1 MTREALVE
9 FQEVEKRYGEVRA
22 LDGLSFGVPSS
33 GCLGLLGPNGAG
45 KTTALKSLLGLT
57 RIDGGAITSRARR
70 IGYLPQ
76 QPGLFGWMT
85 GREYLEFVGAAVG
98 MPSGELKEAVPRWLR
113 QVGLEGAGRRR
124 VGGFSGGMRQRLGL
138 AAALLHEPDL
148 VVLDE
153 PVSSLDPVGRH
164 EVLNLIGEIKRER
177 CVIMST
183 HILDDA
189 ERVCDEVVIM
199 RDGRA
204 LLQRTMP
211 ELRREV
217 PARYEV
223 ELAGTDGEL
232 ERVQAVFSEQPWVQG
247 SWVEGPTL
255 VLALT
260 GDEEAPEAM
269 RTLASL
275 PRVSVLRFAKSKA
288 SLEDVFL
295 RVVNGR

>member
-1 MTREALVE
+1 MTREHLIE
-9 FQEVEKRYGEVRA
+9 FDRVEKRYGRVRA

-57 RIDGGAITSRARR
+57 RIDGGRIVNRARR

-85 GREYLEFVGAAVG
+85 GWEYLEFVGSAVG
-98 MPSGELKEAVPRWLR
+98 MPPGQLKEAVPRWLER
-113 QVGLEGAGRRR
+113 VGLAEAARRR
-124 VGGFSGGMRQRLGL
+124 IGGFSGGMKQRLGL
-138 AAALLHEPDL
+138 AAALLQEPD
-148 VVLDE
+148 VAVLDE

-164 EVLNLIGEIKRER
+164 QILNLIDELKRER

-204 LLQRTMP
+204 LLQQSMAA
-211 ELRREV
+211 LRREV

-223 ELAGTDGEL
+223 ELAGSGAEL
-232 ERVQAVFSEQPWVQG
+232 ERARAAFAGQPWVQG
-247 SWVEGPTL
+247 CWVEGPTL
-255 VLALT
+255 FLALSDD
-260 GDEEAPEAM
+260 GRASHALKI
-269 RTLASL
+269 LADMAD
-275 PRVSVLRFAKSKA
+275 VSVLRFARSKA
-288 SLEDVFL
+288 SLEDIFL
-295 RVVNGR
+295 QAVNGR